1 MDSPDASPFPPV
13 SLPRSEVRDLVSRSG
28 REYRVFV
35 ARPAGPPPPGGFP
48 VLYLLDANAT
58 FATVVEAIR
67 LRAPRPEVTGVVP
80 TVVVGI
86 GYPVEGPYDRVRRT
100 LDFTPPG
107 SAEPG
112 TGGADDFLAFL
123 TRELAPE
130 VERSTGADPAR
141 RILFGHS
148 LGGFFV
154 LRTLFTAPGAFRGY
168 VAASPSTWWDA
179 RALEDA
185 GRIRDRLAR
194 SPDELR
200 VMIGVG
206 EYEQSL
212 APWEVGVPGSERT
225 EARRRTRAMVD
236 GARAVAQ
243 RLSALDHPRLRVHFE
258 CFPGEEHASA
268 VLRTIGRSLRF
279 VLGA

>member
-1 MDSPDASPFPPV
+1 
-13 SLPRSEVRDLVSRSG
+13 VRDLVSRSG
-28 REYRVFV
+28 REYRGFV

-107 SAEPG
+107 SAQPG

-194 SPDELR
+194 SPDE
-200 VMIGVG
+200 INVG
-206 EYEQSL
+206 ALVRSIEPDFRLVDCL
-212 APWEVGVPGSERT
+212 AGGTGRCT
-225 EARRRTRAMVD
+225 LTGRCRLTGILD
-236 GARAVAQ
+236 GALHSFLSHLDKFTLADLLPGPDVPPNAIPIMIEEKRA
-243 RLSALDHPRLRVHFE
+243 P
-258 CFPGEEHASA
+258 
-268 VLRTIGRSLRF
+268 
-279 VLGA
+279 